1 MWLQWCIHG
10 FINCISEISN
20 TQIEDAHDIDVVM
33 SMYKLI
39 EYTDIYSKMTGGLW
53 QYYRDEPTL
62 GNNGNK
68 IDFSACNN
76 NSVLFKFNQ
85 QTTGQTRNNGTNEV

>member
-1 MWLQWCIHG
+1 MWLEWYIHG

-39 EYTDIYSKMTGGLW
+39 EYTDIYSKITGSLW
-53 QYYRDEPTL
+53 
-62 GNNGNK
+62 
-68 IDFSACNN
+68 
-76 NSVLFKFNQ
+76 
-85 QTTGQTRNNGTNEV
+85 